1 MKFLISKNKNNN
13 ENTLLNELRKYL
25 KSFGKQIKN
34 ELEKQDISFGLNL
47 KEVDLNNNEKKNSNK
62 NYILYEYQP
71 LIMIHLTQIIQLIQL
86 II

>member
-1 MKFLISKNKNNN
+1 M
-13 ENTLLNELRKYL
+13 
-25 KSFGKQIKN
+25 N

-47 KEVDLNNNEKKNSNK
+47 KEVDLNNNEKRNANK